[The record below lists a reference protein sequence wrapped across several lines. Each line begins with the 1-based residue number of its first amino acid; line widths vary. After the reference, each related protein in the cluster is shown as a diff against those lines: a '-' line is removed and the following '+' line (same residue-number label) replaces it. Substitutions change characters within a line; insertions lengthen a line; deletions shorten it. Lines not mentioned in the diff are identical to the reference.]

1 MLQGIKVFA
10 RILFFYK
17 GRALSASMDV
27 QSLAAG
33 GALCLRRRHF
43 KEEEEEEDP
52 LRGSSDASPA
62 SGLSAATGPLT
73 G

>member
-1 MLQGIKVFA
+1 
-10 RILFFYK
+10 
-17 GRALSASMDV
+17 MDV

-33 GALCLRRRHF
+33 GELCLRRRRHF
-43 KEEEEEEDP
+43 KGEKEEEEDP